1 VNSLNSIKQPDDGPP
16 IDWSEQIKIG
26 WLVMLT
32 AVSGFFLWAALAPL
46 DKGVPV
52 MGTVIVAGQKQ
63 IVQNPNQGVVEKIYV
78 KEGQAVSSGELL
90 MRLQPDIAA
99 AASDT
104 SLANYALAILTLERL
119 SAERV
124 GTDTLRMPKQLVN
137 YSSDSMVQNQFHT
150 QQQLLL
156 DRLKTKRTELAAL
169 NESLLGLESQRTA
182 MLDSGQSKKREQQ
195 LLDDQLA
202 RLNSLIERGFTSRA
216 SLDETELKRARLKG
230 EIAENLGTL
239 NKIDAQMREIK
250 LTIERRKS
258 EHQQEIRTLT
268 LEAERDIKN
277 FSGQLGAAKTNLGY
291 SDIKA
296 PVGGNILGLT
306 VTTLGAVLAPG
317 TKLMDIV
324 PTDRLLIVEAQ
335 VPVNLID
342 QVRSGLEVELSF
354 SAFQMNKTPRL
365 TGKLTNVGAD
375 RMTDQRN
382 GMPYYPVNIS
392 IQADS
397 LKKLYPNELR
407 PGMPVDVFIKTGERT
422 FLSYVIK
429 PITDRIRSAM
439 SEE

>member
-78 KEGQAVSSGELL
+78 KEGQAVTIGQLL

-195 LLDDQLA
+195 LLDDQLG
-202 RLNSLIERGFTSRA
+202 RLNSLIEKGFTSRA
-216 SLDETELKRARLKG
+216 SLDETELKRA
-230 EIAENLGTL
+230 
-239 NKIDAQMREIK
+239 
-250 LTIERRKS
+250 
-258 EHQQEIRTLT
+258 
-268 LEAERDIKN
+268 
-277 FSGQLGAAKTNLGY
+277 
-291 SDIKA
+291 
-296 PVGGNILGLT
+296 P
-306 VTTLGAVLAPG
+306 
-317 TKLMDIV
+317 
-324 PTDRLLIVEAQ
+324 
-335 VPVNLID
+335 
-342 QVRSGLEVELSF
+342 VRSPTTPNHLSLF
-354 SAFQMNKTPRL
+354 LQTAVSPKKNYGQTITLKMRSTSSS
-365 TGKLTNVGAD
+365 
-375 RMTDQRN
+375 
-382 GMPYYPVNIS
+382 YP
-392 IQADS
+392 
-397 LKKLYPNELR
+397 
-407 PGMPVDVFIKTGERT
+407 
-422 FLSYVIK
+422 
-429 PITDRIRSAM
+429 
-439 SEE
+439 